1 MNETTSLKEGRYR
14 VGLVGAGRQGTF
26 FGRAFATNPATEVVA
41 ACNRSQD
48 TLDLF
53 CKRFGAVG
61 YTDYRQMLR
70 DERLDIVATVVP
82 VKPNPEIVI
91 ASARAGVRGIL
102 SEKPIAGRLVDLD
115 RMVAACDE
123 AGVPY
128 QAGNVD
134 RVRPQNWAAREA
146 IIQGAIGEVRSINCY
161 TQIVQGGCNALT
173 WAKMYALGQFIRGKS
188 GRDADAEWV
197 VGKTAGDPFSD
208 GDEGLNGIG
217 GFIHFGN
224 GIEMT
229 VHVNAS
235 ARRGVE
241 VVGSEGV
248 FSGDGR
254 HLRFWRKT
262 AESGDDVFGGMKEV
276 FGLVPSVPTEETVV
290 SPDGWL
296 EPDSRIVDT
305 VQSLIDAIDLGM
317 EPRCSGRDQQQAFE
331 ITVALRE
338 SARRGHA
345 PVHLPLAQELRE
357 QAMWPVPYR
366 WTSKR
371 ELYGGQWY
379 MQEMQRHKK
388 DYE

>member
-1 MNETTSLKEGRYR
+1 
-14 VGLVGAGRQGTF
+14 
-26 FGRAFATNPATEVVA
+26 
-41 ACNRSQD
+41 
-48 TLDLF
+48 
-53 CKRFGAVG
+53 
-61 YTDYRQMLR
+61 MLR